1 MIIIVAAILLI
12 LSMPASQIPG
22 HHGQTLYDVKP
33 LNDEFRGTNITLEM
47 MYAPLNVSELAY
59 PFAYEIRKE
68 PMSVEEAADRVRS
81 FANDPSMDLT
91 YLGNESTYFGIVY
104 DMRSGKRSFS
114 INPMTGQVFIAS
126 SNGTAGPNVS
136 INMDEAKSIGTEY
149 VRDHYNGF
157 DSMTGMT
164 LTSSVLNDHGASG
177 KDYTIIWNEY
187 IDGVQTLNTADVVID
202 ADSGNVTFY
211 GGIDLPV
218 PALLNQTISQEQ
230 AISIALS
237 RLGSF
242 DAGDLRA
249 YLIDNRTFDLTFI
262 AEPALGDKAFKATI
276 TNIAASQ
283 QFDMDSNF
291 TQRQAWNVILY
302 ETHPMLVNATADDHP
317 SEDGH
322 RYWVNVDAGTGEV
335 LSVDRSL

>member
-1 MIIIVAAILLI
+1 MIIIAAILLI

-33 LNDEFRGTNITLEM
+33 LNDEFRGTNTTLEM
-47 MYAPLNVSELAY
+47 MYAPLNVSKLAY
-59 PFAYEIRKE
+59 PFAYEIRKK
-68 PMSVEEAADRVRS
+68 PMSVEEAANIVRS
-81 FANDPSMDLT
+81 FVNDPSLDIT
-91 YLGNESTYFGIVY
+91 YIGNSSTYFGIVY
-104 DMRSGKRSFS
+104 EMRSGQRFFS
-114 INPMTGQVFIAS
+114 VNPMTGQVFIAS

-136 INMDEAKSIGTEY
+136 INMNEAKSIGTEY
-149 VRDHYNGF
+149 VRDHYKGF

-187 IDGVQTLNTADVVID
+187 IDGVQTLNGADVVID

-249 YLIDNRTFDLTFI
+249 YLIDNRTFDLTFV
-262 AEPALGDKAFKATI
+262 AEPLYGDKAFKATI
-276 TNIAASQ
+276 INISASQ

-291 TQRQAWNVILY
+291 TQRQAWNVIVD
-302 ETHPMLVNATADDHP
+302 ETHPRSINATNSDP
-317 SEDGH
+317 ISEDGH
-322 RYWVNVDAGTGEV
+322 RYWVNIDAGTGEV
-335 LSVDRSL
+335 LSVDRCL